1 MGNTTP
7 LMNQYMEIKKG
18 HPEAILFFRVGDFYE
33 MFLDDAVTA
42 SKILQITLTSRD
54 KNNANPIPLCGIPYH
69 AASGYIAK
77 LIRSGSSVAICE
89 QVEDPAAAKGL
100 VRREVVRVIT
110 PGTIIEPELLSAKEN
125 NYVAVLK
132 WDFKSPSSPK
142 NRIGLAY
149 LDLSTGDFRMLPS
162 CTGWDEI
169 EGELLKISPKEV
181 LVSSSG
187 PGKEMMIDR
196 LQKAW
201 PIRQISPVFFNTPE
215 AEETLKKHFQI
226 HSVHSLGGDPFSL
239 CAAGALLSHLQE
251 TQKTALGNIISL
263 RPIPSEDLMRIHPL
277 AIRHL
282 DLVPLKR
289 DKTGGTLT
297 HLLDQTMTAM
307 GGRLLKDWILHPL
320 LRPGHINKRLDALDY
335 FFKDAAL
342 RTELRLRLKKIADIE
357 RLIGRISLKAAHPR
371 DLIALKES
379 TRRLPEI
386 QKELLHP
393 SDFSASKQQPALITE
408 MIKSWDNLDDIFQ
421 LIEETIVPEP
431 PLSLKEGGIIKEG
444 YSEELDALRLFQREG
459 RSMLTEI
466 EKRERRRTGIESLK
480 VRYNRVFGYYIEVS
494 ESQLPKVPLDY
505 IRKQTLTHAERFIT
519 EELKEV
525 EEKLTGATDKI
536 KSLESEAFEG
546 VRWKLSKQVARI
558 QETGRKL
565 ALLDL
570 LTNLAE
576 VAHQNNYCRP
586 EVNDGLTIRIVEGR
600 HPVLE
605 QEDILNNQGD
615 KQPYIPNDTL
625 IAPPSQQM
633 LILTGPNMA
642 GKSTYMRQI
651 ALIVLMAQMGCFVP
665 AQKAL
670 IGVADQIFTRVGAQD
685 AITEGMSTFMVEMTE
700 MAQIL
705 LYATNKSLI
714 LLDEIGRGTST
725 YDGMSIAWAIAEY
738 VHSDRLGARTLFA
751 THHHELTGLAD
762 LHDGIQNYHILVR
775 EWNDEILFL
784 RKMVAGGAD
793 KSYGIQVGRLAGLPP
808 EIIRR
813 AKEVLKELEE
823 KSWDTPIH
831 VHLSQNPDKKKE
843 EQPDLFSSPQ
853 QPPQKPI
860 THPVVEAL
868 REIDPL
874 NLTPIQ
880 AIQILADLSSKA
892 KHE

>member
-1 MGNTTP
+1 MGSTTP
-7 LMNQYMEIKKG
+7 LMNQYLEIKKD

-54 KNNANPIPLCGIPYH
+54 KNNANPIPLCGFPYH

-89 QVEDPAAAKGL
+89 QVEDPATAKGL
-100 VRREVVRVIT
+100 VKREVVRVIT
-110 PGTIIEPELLSAKEN
+110 PGTVIEPELLSAKEN
-125 NYVAVLK
+125 NYVAALQ
-132 WDFKSPSSPK
+132 WDFRSPLSRK
-142 NRIGLAY
+142 TRIGLAC

-162 CTGWDEI
+162 CAGWGEI
-169 EGELLKISPKEV
+169 EGELLKIDPKEI
-181 LVSSSG
+181 LIPSSD
-187 PGKEMMIDR
+187 PEKQAVGKEAMMGL
-196 LQKAW
+196 LQKTW
-201 PIRQISPVFFNTPE
+201 TIRQVSPAFFNPAE
-215 AEETLKKHFQI
+215 AEKTLKKHFQI
-226 HSVHSLGGDPFSL
+226 HSVQSLGEDPFSL
-239 CAAGALLSHLQE
+239 TAAGAILSHLQE
-251 TQKTALGNIISL
+251 TQKIALENIVSL
-263 RPIPSEDLMRIHPL
+263 RPIPSEKLMRIHPL

-282 DLVPLKR
+282 DLVPLTR
-289 DKTGGTLT
+289 DKTGGTLL

-320 LRPGHINKRLDALDY
+320 LQPEQINHRLDALSY
-335 FFKDAAL
+335 FFEDVSL
-342 RTELRLRLKKIADIE
+342 RTELRKQLKKIADIE

-386 QKELLHP
+386 QKELTQMR
-393 SDFSASKQQPALITE
+393 DFQASKQRPALITE
-408 MIKSWDNLDDIFQ
+408 IINSWDNLDEVFL
-421 LIEETIVPEP
+421 LIEQTIVPQP

-444 YSEELDALRLFQREG
+444 YSEELDALRLFQKEG

-466 EKRERRRTGIESLK
+466 EKRERKRTGIETLK

-494 ESQLPKVPLDY
+494 KAQLPKVPLDY
-505 IRKQTLTHAERFIT
+505 VRKQTLTHAERFIT
-519 EELKEV
+519 EELKEI
-525 EEKLTGATDKI
+525 EEKLSGATEKI
-536 KSLESEAFEG
+536 KSLESEAFEV
-546 VRWKLSKQVARI
+546 VRWKLSRQVARI
-558 QETGRKL
+558 QEMGRKL

-570 LTNLAE
+570 LSNLSE

-586 EVNDGLTIRIVEGR
+586 EVNDGLTIQVVEGR

-605 QEDILNNQGD
+605 QGEIQNTLGD
-615 KQPYIPNDTL
+615 KEPFIPNDTL
-625 IAPPSQQM
+625 IAPPSQRM

-651 ALIVLMAQMGCFVP
+651 ALIVLMAQMGSFVP
-665 AQKAL
+665 AKEAA

-705 LYATNKSLI
+705 LYATEKSLI

-738 VHSDRLGARTLFA
+738 VHSDNLGARTLFA
-751 THHHELTGLAD
+751 THYHELTALAD
-762 LHDGIQNYHILVR
+762 LHDGIRNYHILVR

-784 RKMVAGGAD
+784 RKMVPGGAD

-808 EIIRR
+808 EIISR

-823 KSWDTPIH
+823 KSWDAPIH
-831 VHLSQNPDKKKE
+831 AHLPKQS
-843 EQPDLFSSPQ
+843 DLFSPSP
-853 QPPQKPI
+853 KTEKEPI
-860 THPVVEAL
+860 THPIIEAL

-874 NLTPIQ
+874 NMTPIQ
-880 AIQILADLSSKA
+880 AIQILADLSRKA
-892 KHE
+892 KNE